1 LVWYQR
7 ALSTSIHMAISNQ
20 FNNGQEAAWV
30 HLCSAATAG
39 IVTGTA
45 TNPIWLVKTRLQ
57 LDKNTHA
64 DGRGRQ
70 YKNAFDCTMQTIR
83 KEGIPGLYRGLTA
96 SYLGVTESTLQW
108 MLYEQMK
115 LALARREDRVAAS
128 GRAPTVW
135 DQTVAWSG
143 KVSAAGAAKFIAAII
158 TYPHEVRH
166 LPSLSNDATLTQH
179 RW

>member
-1 LVWYQR
+1 
-7 ALSTSIHMAISNQ
+7 
-20 FNNGQEAAWV
+20 
-30 HLCSAATAG
+30 
-39 IVTGTA
+39 
-45 TNPIWLVKTRLQ
+45 
-57 LDKNTHA
+57 
-64 DGRGRQ
+64 
-70 YKNAFDCTMQTIR
+70 MQTIR
-83 KEGIPGLYRGLTA
+83 KEGVPGLYRGLTA

-158 TYPHEVRH
+158 TYPHEVLH

-179 RW
+179 R

>member
-1 LVWYQR
+1 
-7 ALSTSIHMAISNQ
+7 
-20 FNNGQEAAWV
+20 
-30 HLCSAATAG
+30 
-39 IVTGTA
+39 
-45 TNPIWLVKTRLQ
+45 
-57 LDKNTHA
+57 LDKNIHA

-70 YKNAFDCTMQTIR
+70 YKNALDCTMQTVR
-83 KEGIPGLYRGLTA
+83 KEGITGLYRGLTA

-115 LALARREDRVAAS
+115 LALVRREERVAAS

-158 TYPHEVRH
+158 TYPHEV
-166 LPSLSNDATLTQH
+166 NTLAIICH
-179 RW
+179 NAC